1 MNAEEVLK
9 LAKLARI
16 GISAEE
22 AESLSHEFEAILG
35 YVGQV
40 KEVGNLNESDK
51 ANRVENF
58 PLRNVL
64 REDTNPHESDKFSEA
79 VLKNAPSREGDYIR
93 VKKIL

>member
-16 GISAEE
+16 EVSAEE

-40 KEVGNLNESDK
+40 KGITNEELRIT
-51 ANRVENF
+51 NEH
-58 PLRNVL
+58 PLRNVM
-64 REDTNPHESDKFSEA
+64 REDTNPHESGKFSEA
-79 VLKNAPSREGDYIR
+79 VLKNAPDREENYIK

>member
-16 GISAEE
+16 GVSAEE

-40 KEVGNLNESDK
+40 KKITNEELRITNEHS
-51 ANRVENF
+51 
-58 PLRNVL
+58 LRNIM
-64 REDTNPHESDKFSEA
+64 RDDTNSHESGIYTESI
-79 VLKNAPSREGDYIR
+79 LKNAPSQEGDYIK

>member
-16 GISAEE
+16 GVSAEE

-40 KEVGNLNESDK
+40 KEISNLNESNK
-51 ANRVENF
+51 VNSAENF

-64 REDTNPHESDKFSEA
+64 REDTNPHESGKFSEA
-79 VLKNAPSREGDYIR
+79 ILKNAPSREGDYIN

>member
-1 MNAEEVLK
+1 MNSEEVLK

-40 KEVGNLNESDK
+40 KTITNEELRITNEHS
-51 ANRVENF
+51 
-58 PLRNVL
+58 LRNIM
-64 REDTNPHESDKFSEA
+64 RDDTNPHESGIYTDA
-79 VLKNAPSREGDYIR
+79 VLENAPAKERGYIK

>member
-16 GISAEE
+16 GVSAEE

-40 KEVGNLNESDK
+40 KEVGVSITKES
-51 ANRVENF
+51 
-58 PLRNVL
+58 PWGLRNVV
-64 REDTNPHESDKFSEA
+64 REDTNPHESGIYTDA
-79 VLKNAPSREGDYIR
+79 VLENAPAKEKGYIK